1 MISYWPMEV
10 PLGVNNPRHLF
21 NTADRR
27 VSKSV
32 SKLVGRFYVC
42 CDSVWE
48 NHKADLNG
56 SRQQVAEVSPVE
68 RKRQVVGG
76 GGSE

>member
-1 MISYWPMEV
+1 M
-10 PLGVNNPRHLF
+10 
-21 NTADRR
+21 
-27 VSKSV
+27 
-32 SKLVGRFYVC
+32 GRFYVC